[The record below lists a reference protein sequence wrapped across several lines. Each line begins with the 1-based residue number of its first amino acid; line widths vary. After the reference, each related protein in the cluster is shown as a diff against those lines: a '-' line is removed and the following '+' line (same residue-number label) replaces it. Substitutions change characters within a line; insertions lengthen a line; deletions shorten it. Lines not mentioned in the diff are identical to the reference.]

1 MPDPNLT
8 TPPNCIQPMPATCT
22 PLREWRVTISETTNG
37 NPVTLDLVTSA
48 DQSPADVLAKL
59 GQILGAFD
67 KVNLD
72 QETVNFFAKLPP
84 IELFFPT
91 L

>member
-22 PLREWRVTISETTNG
+22 PLREWRVTISETTNS

-48 DQSPADVLAKL
+48 DQSPADVLTKL
-59 GQILGAFD
+59 GQILGTFGKA
-67 KVNLD
+67 NLD
-72 QETVNFFAKLPP
+72 QETVRFFAKAPP
-84 IELFFPT
+84 IELFLPT

>member
-1 MPDPNLT
+1 
-8 TPPNCIQPMPATCT
+8 MPATCH
-22 PLREWRVTISETTNG
+22 PLREWRVIISETTNG

-48 DQSPADVLAKL
+48 NQSPADVLAKL
-59 GQILGAFD
+59 GQILGTFD

-72 QETVNFFAKLPP
+72 PETVRFFAKAPP
-84 IELFFPT
+84 IELFLPT

>member
-1 MPDPNLT
+1 
-8 TPPNCIQPMPATCT
+8 MPATCT

-37 NPVTLDLVTSA
+37 NSVTLDLVTLA

-59 GQILGAFD
+59 GQILGTFG

-72 QETVNFFAKLPP
+72 QEAVRFFAKAPP
-84 IELFFPT
+84 IELFLAT

>member
-1 MPDPNLT
+1 ML
-8 TPPNCIQPMPATCT
+8 ATCT

-59 GQILGAFD
+59 GQILGTFG

-72 QETVNFFAKLPP
+72 QETVRFFAKAPP
-84 IELFFPT
+84 IELFLPT

>member
-1 MPDPNLT
+1 
-8 TPPNCIQPMPATCT
+8 MPATCT

-37 NPVTLDLVTSA
+37 NPVTLDLVTLA
-48 DQSPADVLAKL
+48 NQSPANVLVKL
-59 GQILGAFD
+59 GQILDALG

-72 QETVNFFAKLPP
+72 QETVRFFAKVPP
-84 IELFFPT
+84 IELFLPP